1 MLNMLCRISL
11 LVYAALLLLSVL
23 LLSAPGQRVP
33 IYALM
38 GAVGALAAISAEPK
52 VRLASAVAV
61 ILAMVLV
68 AHDHHAGRR
77 LAQRVDA
84 IRQRA
89 HIPPP
94 SVPGTAESEND
105 EPSAPRMGRARQG
118 RRSRRSRRGYGNLL
132 AASASNI

>member
-52 VRLASAVAV
+52 VRLAGAAAV

-89 HIPPP
+89 RIPPP
-94 SVPGTAESEND
+94 SVPETAESED
-105 EPSAPRMGRARQG
+105 DQPSGPADGT
-118 RRSRRSRRGYGNLL
+118 RSPGPP
-132 AASASNI
+132 